1 LSFEVITVPPTTGKA
16 PKGLVVALHG
26 WGANAEDLAGLVP
39 LMNMPDYQFIFP
51 NAPYPYPYSATG
63 RAWYELRSENS
74 YQGLMESRQLLNNW
88 LPTLEA
94 STGVPLS
101 RTVLLGFSQGA
112 AMTMDVGLHL
122 PLAGLVALSG
132 YLHPIADMGQR
143 DFTTCPPILLVH
155 GRQDAVV
162 PIEAAENAR
171 TTLEALGVRLDYHEF
186 DMGHEIR
193 PQVLPLIRNFV
204 VGVIPA

>member
-1 LSFEVITVPPTTGKA
+1 MSPTTGET

-39 LMNMPDYQFIFP
+39 FVNLPDYQFMFP
-51 NAPYPYPYSATG
+51 NAPYPYPYSPTG
-63 RAWYELRSENS
+63 RAWYELRSENA
-74 YQGLMESRQLLNNW
+74 YQGLVESRQLLHKW
-88 LPTLEA
+88 LSSLEG
-94 STGVPLS
+94 STGIPLS
-101 RTVLLGFSQGA
+101 RTVLVGFSQGA

-162 PIEAAENAR
+162 PIEAGENAK
-171 TTLEALGVRLDYHEF
+171 TTLETLGVRVNYHEF

-204 VGVIPA
+204 VEVTPTSEL